1 VPVEGFRHPESGVLA
16 VRINRSP
23 QDSLEHPPIQ
33 RFAVELASWASTKV
47 AGEPTL
53 AHCATIEFL
62 DSTPLAC

>member
-47 AGEPTL
+47 AGEPFFSAL
-53 AHCATIEFL
+53 SKAIFLEANAIE
-62 DSTPLAC
+62 